1 MAQQSKV
8 DRLHEADVIGK
19 HDLNDEEKKTVEEM
33 SEQEVTVL
41 IGLRKRLGPAKPG
54 RERIK
59 PNLPL

>member
-1 MAQQSKV
+1 MTQKSKV
-8 DRLHEADVIGK
+8 DRLHEADVISK
-19 HDLNDEEKKTVEEM
+19 HELNDDEKKTVEGM

-41 IGLRKRLGPAKPG
+41 IGLRKRLGAAKPG